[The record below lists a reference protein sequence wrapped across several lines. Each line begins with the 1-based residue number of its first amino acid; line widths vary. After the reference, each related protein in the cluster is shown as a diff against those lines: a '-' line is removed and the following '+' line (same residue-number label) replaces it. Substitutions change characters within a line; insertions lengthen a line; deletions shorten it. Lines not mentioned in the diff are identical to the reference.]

1 MADSPPQVNA
11 FILCDQAFQQAL
23 TGKWCI
29 IGTFGVI
36 WGRTFPCEH
45 TPLVVFVG
53 LSDFKGPATVEVLI
67 RDPDGERVS
76 GVNAQIPE
84 IPMSIAEFAFH
95 FPMVRFPR
103 PGSYTLELLVGSTF
117 LTARSFRVEQAPA
130 QGQAPGTDPSNPA
143 PDIAPD
149 SGEAPDE
156 DQTPG
161 S

>member
-1 MADSPPQVNA
+1 MVDSPPQVNA

-45 TPLVVFVG
+45 APLVVFVG
-53 LSDFKGPATVEVLI
+53 LSDFKGPASVDVMI
-67 RDPDGERVS
+67 RDEEGERVS

-95 FPMVRFPR
+95 FPMVRFER
-103 PGSYTLELLVGSTF
+103 PGSYTLELMVGEAF
-117 LTARSFRVEQAPA
+117 LTARSFRVEQAPPP
-130 QGQAPGTDPSNPA
+130 GQQHPGTAPGAAPPA
-143 PDIAPD
+143 AD
-149 SGEAPDE
+149 DE
-156 DQTPG
+156 PPTA
-161 S
+161 